1 MKQNF
6 FRFSATIC
14 FLVISIS
21 IYGQTD
27 QREYYQIK
35 TYTFDTA
42 AQENITDNYLENA
55 YLPALKRQGISNIG
69 VFKLRQGYNINPNKT
84 YVLIPFTELEQFNK
98 VDQQLAN
105 DAEYA
110 EAGKQ
115 YLEAT
120 YDKAPFKRVSS
131 TLLRAFKDMPK
142 MKPAAFTGERKERV
156 YELRSYEGPNETYY
170 QRKVHMFNEGGE
182 ITLFDALGFNA
193 VFYGDVISGD
203 KMPNLMYM
211 TTFKDSTTRDA
222 LWKDFVASDKW
233 KEISVL
239 PQYKNT
245 VSHADIMLLYPTDY
259 SDY

>member
-1 MKQNF
+1 MKRNF
-6 FRFSATIC
+6 LSVATTI
-14 FLVISIS
+14 FLLFFTLSIS
-21 IYGQTD
+21 AQQD

-35 TYTFDTA
+35 TYTFDSET
-42 AQENITDNYLENA
+42 QEGVTDNYLQNA

-69 VFKLRQGYNINPNKT
+69 VFKLRSGYNITANKT
-84 YVLIPFTELEQFNK
+84 YVLIPFSNLELFNAVSEK
-98 VDQQLAN
+98 LAK
-105 DAEYA
+105 DAAYL
-110 EAGKQ
+110 EAGKE
-115 YLEAT
+115 YLEASH
-120 YDKAPFKRVSS
+120 DKAPYSRVSS

-142 MKPAAFTGERKERV
+142 MKPSALSGERKDRV

-182 ITLFDALGFNA
+182 ITLFDDLGFNA

-211 TTFKDSTTRDA
+211 TTFKDMETRNA
-222 LWKDFVASDKW
+222 LWKDFVDADKW